1 MSAISEL
8 ETIEK
13 RYVELEN
20 QLSNPEVYKDKKK
33 YSELAKAHAN
43 LEEIVKVYRDYKK
56 VLKAIEENKELLRDP
71 DEDIR
76 ELAKSELKELEV
88 QLEDLKKQLKILL
101 LPKDPLDER
110 SVILELRAGT
120 GGEESALF
128 AADLLRM
135 YTKFAE
141 KKGWKVELIDAHQTG
156 TGGFKE
162 AILSI
167 SGDKVYSQL
176 KYESGVHR
184 VQRVP
189 ITESQGRIHT
199 SAVTVAV
206 LPEADEIDDIEIRP
220 EDLRIDVFRASG
232 PGGQH
237 VNTTDSAVR
246 ITHLPTGLVVT
257 CQDEKSQHKNKAKAL
272 KVLKARLLK
281 MKQEEIK
288 KEQDEMRRSQIGTGD
303 RSERIRTYNFPQN
316 RVTDHRINYTTYNLE
331 AILDGEL
338 DEIISLLIEHF
349 QAKALQNLSIDL

>member
-8 ETIEK
+8 EAIEK
-13 RYVELEN
+13 KYLELEN

-33 YSELAKAHAN
+33 YSEIAKAHAN
-43 LEEIVKVYRDYKK
+43 LGEIVKVYRDYKK
-56 VLKAIEENKELLRDP
+56 VLKAIEENKELLKDP

-76 ELAKSELKELEV
+76 ELAKSELKELEI
-88 QLEDLKKQLKILL
+88 QLEHLKKQLKILL
-101 LPKDPLDER
+101 LPKDPMDER

-120 GGEESALF
+120 GGEEAALF

-135 YTKFAE
+135 YTRFAE
-141 KKGWKVELIDAHQTG
+141 RKGWKVELIDAHQTG

-206 LPEADEIDDIEIRP
+206 LPEAEEVDIEIRP

-272 KVLKARLLK
+272 KVLRARLLK

-331 AILDGEL
+331 GVLEGEL
-338 DEIISLLIEHF
+338 DEIIGLLIEHF